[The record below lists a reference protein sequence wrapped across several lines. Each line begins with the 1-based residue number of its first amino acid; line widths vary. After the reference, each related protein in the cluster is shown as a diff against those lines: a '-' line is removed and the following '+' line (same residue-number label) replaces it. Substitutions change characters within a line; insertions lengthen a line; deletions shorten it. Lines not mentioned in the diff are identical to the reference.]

1 MKKKAFKKNYG
12 FLSEQRAEKYS
23 IFLKKNL
30 LNLKPKY
37 YVITQC
43 KKIITYDCV
52 MYALCIT
59 TNIEFHN
66 HEPIAECW
74 INGSDIYLWRDRCWG
89 IAVDKN
95 NKEIVQIAKTAKT
108 PFSLLANAM
117 TVQTTTIN
125 KTILIFPIGVDEVT

>member
-95 NKEIVQIAKTAKT
+95 NKEIVVKT
-108 PFSLLANAM
+108 PFSLLLANAI
-117 TVQTTTIN
+117 TAQTTPIN
-125 KTILIFPIGVDEVT
+125 KTILIFPIGIDEVT